1 MAAGSLTVSPRRPLG
16 VHTSFM
22 RGTMSGYIQVTVQG
36 SGFHHS
42 TLIPAVNPQ
51 SLWHVNQIVN
61 FARTLAAAA

>member
-16 VHTSFM
+16 LHTSFM
-22 RGTMSGYIQVTVQG
+22 RGTLSRYVQVTVQG

-61 FARTLAAAA
+61 FAPTLAAAA